1 MEHSKPIPGLYG
13 KKIFELLGDTT
24 DIKSEL
30 LIDNMNDDSDIKV
43 KEGDFIEKYLN
54 EKLKFLLKF
63 KEAFPITIDIS
74 QILDEMILSINYS
87 LIEKDDLKPDI
98 AKEIIK
104 KMIISLKNETKI
116 QIDSL
121 IPMIEGKQIFDFYE
135 RIKEF
140 SFPSINNINKHKKYT
155 VIVEST
161 FCLESQIVKKV
172 NQLRKSFLLFSLLHR
187 IYLSYPKYVG
197 NYYKYFIR
205 RYILKQ
211 KAEIK
216 KINTEDDKLDLSP
229 YGNYLFLIM
238 TDKSLETFNE
248 TKFLVKQ
255 LSFGNEFPDE
265 SLKKCFEKGDNSTQ
279 VEYKKEEHELN
290 EKEKFLLEKISK
302 DPILIKAY
310 KELNYMLININDEQ
324 NCFAQIIYFDS
335 YLNLT
340 MPKCLIT
347 KVMQQFYLDA
357 EKQKKMNENLKNIV
371 LKAFPGFDFS
381 KIET

>member
-43 KEGDFIEKYLN
+43 KEGDFIEKYFN
-54 EKLKFLLKF
+54 EKLKFLLKS

-104 KMIISLKNETKI
+104 KIIISLENETKI

-216 KINTEDDKLDLSP
+216 K
-229 YGNYLFLIM
+229 
-238 TDKSLETFNE
+238 
-248 TKFLVKQ
+248 
-255 LSFGNEFPDE
+255 
-265 SLKKCFEKGDNSTQ
+265 
-279 VEYKKEEHELN
+279 
-290 EKEKFLLEKISK
+290 
-302 DPILIKAY
+302 
-310 KELNYMLININDEQ
+310 
-324 NCFAQIIYFDS
+324 
-335 YLNLT
+335 
-340 MPKCLIT
+340 
-347 KVMQQFYLDA
+347 
-357 EKQKKMNENLKNIV
+357 
-371 LKAFPGFDFS
+371 
-381 KIET
+381 

>member
-1 MEHSKPIPGLYG
+1 MEHSKPIPGLDG

-43 KEGDFIEKYLN
+43 KEGDFIEKYFN
-54 EKLKFLLKF
+54 EKLKFLLKS

-87 LIEKDDLKPDI
+87 LIENDDLKPDI

-255 LSFGNEFPDE
+255 LSFGNKFPDE

-310 KELNYMLININDEQ
+310 KELNYMLINSNDEQ

-340 MPKCLIT
+340 IPKCLIT
-347 KVMQQFYLDA
+347 QVMQQFYLDA

-371 LKAFPGFDFS
+371 LNAFPGFDFS

>member
-1 MEHSKPIPGLYG
+1 MEHSKPIPGLDG

-43 KEGDFIEKYLN
+43 KEGDFIEKYFN
-54 EKLKFLLKF
+54 EKLKFLLKS

-87 LIEKDDLKPDI
+87 LIENDDLKPDI

-140 SFPSINNINKHKKYT
+140 SFPSINNINKHNKYT

-265 SLKKCFEKGDNSTQ
+265 
-279 VEYKKEEHELN
+279 
-290 EKEKFLLEKISK
+290 
-302 DPILIKAY
+302 
-310 KELNYMLININDEQ
+310 
-324 NCFAQIIYFDS
+324 
-335 YLNLT
+335 
-340 MPKCLIT
+340 
-347 KVMQQFYLDA
+347 
-357 EKQKKMNENLKNIV
+357 
-371 LKAFPGFDFS
+371 
-381 KIET
+381 